1 MGAQVFSLSW
11 SLAHNRSATM
21 AKIAVASSL
30 IAAAVE
36 AGSSLAQNS
45 SQRSLLSQREGGLT
59 SIGPPTLSGEY
70 CGWSP
75 HGDSNSCRLTF
86 SGDKM
91 HLEWRKDGHKKYTP
105 CKGPPKE
112 HQNCLAGIKRRLD
125 CKNDGYKL
133 VDWCKND
140 PTKPDVC
147 YNVEWTGAGDKSD
160 CITKAMGASKKSP
173 SHVPLRIKV
182 HDGSH
187 LTLIEGKTQDGKFP
201 DGVACNA
208 FRRPN
213 LPDGTSGCDGWNNH
227 SHKPPCR
234 RRAGCKSSG
243 LPIPH
248 REDADEEYDDEEFDL
263 DDVLAEV
270 V

>member
-1 MGAQVFSLSW
+1 
-11 SLAHNRSATM
+11 M

-30 IAAAVE
+30 LAAAVE
-36 AGSSLAQNS
+36 AGSLAQNS

-75 HGDSNSCRLTF
+75 HGDGYACRLTF
-86 SGDKM
+86 SGDTM
-91 HLEWRKDGHKKYTP
+91 RLEWRKDGNKKLHPP

-112 HQNCLAGIKRRLD
+112 HQNCLGGIKRRLD
-125 CKNDGYKL
+125 CKNEGYKV
-133 VDWCKND
+133 VDWCEGKEG
-140 PTKPDVC
+140 VC
-147 YNVEWTGAGDKSD
+147 YDVEWTSAGDKSD
-160 CITKAMGASKKSP
+160 CIRKAMGASTGSP
-173 SHVPLRIKV
+173 THVPLRIKV

-187 LTLIEGKTQDGKFP
+187 LNLIEGKTQDGKLP
-201 DGVACNA
+201 DGISCNA
-208 FRRPN
+208 IHRPN

-243 LPIPH
+243 LPIPY
-248 REDADEEYDDEEFDL
+248 REDANEEYDDEEFDL